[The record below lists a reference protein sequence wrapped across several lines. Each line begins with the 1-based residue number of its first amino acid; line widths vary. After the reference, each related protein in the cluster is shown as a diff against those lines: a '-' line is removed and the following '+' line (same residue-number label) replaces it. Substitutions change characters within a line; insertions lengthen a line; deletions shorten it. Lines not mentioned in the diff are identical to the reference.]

1 MVFRVMIRSCD
12 KCIQKV
18 SGVII
23 SISFIACPRLNLWA
37 LTTQR
42 QRMHIHMCPV
52 CWKKSSVGTFDD
64 FQSTTFPWSFCLPA
78 FRPYM
83 GYQRCLLVEDLL
95 KTSDLYWAQKRQRE
109 KAITYLLKVTHFQQ
123 PILCT
128 TLKHKSLVWTP
139 LNSPIAALNIKD
151 TLLVKLNHL

>member
-23 SISFIACPRLNLWA
+23 SISFIACLRLNLWA

-42 QRMHIHMCPV
+42 QRMHIHVSCVLKKEP
-52 CWKKSSVGTFDD
+52 CWELWWFSVYH
-64 FQSTTFPWSFCLPA
+64 FPLIFCLPA
-78 FRPYM
+78 FSPHM
-83 GYQRCLLVEDLL
+83 GYRRCLLVQDLL

-109 KAITYLLKVTHFQQ
+109 KAITYVLKVAHFQQ

-128 TLKHKSLVWTP
+128 TSKHKSLVWTP

-151 TLLVKLNHL
+151 PLLVKLNHL